1 MTATQLAPSAE
12 APNRDPRFEQ
22 LDRVINLHQRD
33 GHALIEV
40 LHTAQHLFGYLP
52 TEVLR
57 HVAHGL
63 KRPLSQVYGVA
74 SFYHFF
80 RLQPPGE
87 HTFVLC
93 LGTACY
99 AKGAPRLK
107 QAVERR
113 SGARFG
119 QTTADGKVT
128 LLTARCVGSC
138 GVAPLALVDDTVA
151 SWLTEARAHE
161 LLDGW
166 LGAEAA
172 P

>member
-1 MTATQLAPSAE
+1 MTAPRTAPSP
-12 APNRDPRFEQ
+12 APPIRDPRYEQ
-22 LDRVINLHQRD
+22 LDRTISLHQRD

-40 LHTAQHLFGYLP
+40 LHTAQRLFGYLP
-52 TEVLR
+52 PEVLR
-57 HVAHGL
+57 HVAHAL

-99 AKGAPRLK
+99 AKGAPRL
-107 QAVERR
+107 QRAVERR
-113 SGARFG
+113 CGAPFG

-151 SWLTEARAHE
+151 CWLTEGRARA

-166 LGAEAA
+166 LGTGGT